1 MENIDYLKEYYDSR
15 NEDDRLLSKYGNI
28 EFITTLHY
36 INKFLSVGNKI
47 IEIGAGTGRY
57 SHKLALDGYD
67 VTAVELMDKNIE
79 ILKQNTTKNENIK
92 IFKGN
97 ALDLNFINN
106 NEYDITLL
114 FGPMYHLYNTDDQ
127 KKAFSEALRVTKDNG
142 ILIIAYCLMDAS
154 IMNYGFGGNNIKKLL
169 EKELLNMDTFVAK
182 STPVEV
188 FQLYR
193 IEDINNLNSYFN
205 VKRLHYVATD
215 LYTNYFRKTIEEMDN
230 ETYNIYIKYHL
241 KICEREDMVGI
252 SHHSIDVLKKI

>member
-1 MENIDYLKEYYDSR
+1 
-15 NEDDRLLSKYGNI
+15 
-28 EFITTLHY
+28 
-36 INKFLSVGNKI
+36 
-47 IEIGAGTGRY
+47 
-57 SHKLALDGYD
+57 
-67 VTAVELMDKNIE
+67 
-79 ILKQNTTKNENIK
+79 
-92 IFKGN
+92 
-97 ALDLNFINN
+97 
-106 NEYDITLL
+106 
-114 FGPMYHLYNTDDQ
+114 MYHLYNTDDQ

-169 EKELLNMDTFVAK
+169 EKELLNIDTFIAK

-215 LYTNYFRKTIEEMDN
+215 LFTNYFRKTIEEMDN
-230 ETYNIYIKYHL
+230 ETYSNYIKYHL